1 VRARWR
7 CSTWSDSFAEQLSDV
22 LVMQRV
28 DDAAALAPA
37 ADQSKMAQQ
46 PQLVRDGGRLHAH
59 VLSEFVHRARAGVE
73 PPEDA
78 RAGSAWRALAWCR
91 RPPARRSHQ
100 AGRGSA
106 MGLRG
111 HDLTPGARS
120 LAVGHPISQARRSGS
135 RVAMAPVPIPNWQK
149 EDVCE
154 V

>member
-1 VRARWR
+1 VEVLDV
-7 CSTWSDSFAEQLSDV
+7 SDSFAEQLSDV

-78 RAGSAWRALAWCR
+78 QA
-91 RPPARRSHQ
+91 ARRGERLHG
-100 AGRGSA
+100 AGDHPRE
-106 MGLRG
+106 GLIK
-111 HDLTPGARS
+111 L
-120 LAVGHPISQARRSGS
+120 VGVPRWAS
-135 RVAMAPVPIPNWQK
+135 VATT
-149 EDVCE
+149 
-154 V
+154 